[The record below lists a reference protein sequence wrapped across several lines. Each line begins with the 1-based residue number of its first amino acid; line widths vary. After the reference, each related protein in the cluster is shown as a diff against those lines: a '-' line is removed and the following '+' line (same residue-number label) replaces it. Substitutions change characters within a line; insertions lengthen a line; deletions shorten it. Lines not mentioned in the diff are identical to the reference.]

1 MELAGRCALVTGA
14 AVRVGRALAL
24 ALAGE
29 GMRLVI
35 HYGSSAEEA
44 EQLVGEIRAVGRE
57 ATSISA
63 DLARVEEV
71 ERLAEEASAAFGG
84 VDVLVNNASVF
95 PEAGLQETTPE
106 LWDHTL
112 AVNLRAPFLLTQR
125 LGAAMQSRG
134 RGVVVNLADLAGLQ
148 TWRGYA
154 AHGVSKA
161 ALVHLTRVAALALAP
176 EVRVVAIAPGTVL
189 PPKEF
194 SPEEVE
200 RLAQRAPLRRNGSP
214 DDVVRALLYALRAD
228 FVTGEVLAVDG
239 GRLLGTA

>member
-1 MELAGRCALVTGA
+1 M
-14 AVRVGRALAL
+14 RVGRALVL

-29 GMRLVI
+29 GMRLVV
-35 HYGSSAEEA
+35 HYGSSREEA
-44 EQLVGEIRAVGRE
+44 EGLVGEIREMGQQAI
-57 ATSISA
+57 SISA

-71 ERLAEEASAAFGG
+71 ERLAREAEAAFGG

-95 PEAGLQETTPE
+95 PGASLHDTTPE

-112 AVNLRAPFLLTQR
+112 AVNLRAPFFLTQR
-125 LGAAMQSRG
+125 LGAAMQG
-134 RGVVVNLADLAGLQ
+134 RGGGVIVNLADLAGLQ

-154 AHGVSKA
+154 AHGISKA
-161 ALVHLTRVAALALAP
+161 ALVHLTRVAARALAP

-189 PPKEF
+189 PPEDF
-194 SPEEVE
+194 SDEEVE

-214 DDVVRALLYALRAD
+214 EDVVRALLYALRAD

-239 GRLLGTA
+239 GRLLGTS